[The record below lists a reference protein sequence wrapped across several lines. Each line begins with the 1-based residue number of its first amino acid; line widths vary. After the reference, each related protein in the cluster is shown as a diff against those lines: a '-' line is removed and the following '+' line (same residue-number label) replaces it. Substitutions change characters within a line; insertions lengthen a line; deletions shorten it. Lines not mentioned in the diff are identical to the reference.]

1 MLRFSNLQIL
11 KSPNPSS
18 VHLRWPIWAL
28 INPKSPM
35 KQFFKMF
42 FASLLAMVIAGVIL
56 FVVAIGMI
64 VSAVS
69 SMKTAKTTT
78 SKNATQGILLI
89 ETDKRLHEQGARNS
103 LAAFSNDV
111 SYSVGLYDAIRA
123 LHEAKTD
130 NNIKA
135 VFLKLEGGANAWAT
149 LQQMREALVDFKTS
163 GKKIYA
169 YGEGLSQKDYYL
181 ASTADLLYLNPSGMM
196 ELKGL
201 SSNITFFK
209 GALDKFGVQP
219 EIFYA
224 GKFKSATEPFRAEQI
239 SEPNRVQ
246 ISAMQQDIWSEFL
259 QAAAEKSKRDTA
271 SLNQIAAT
279 RGVFFASDAQ
289 AEHLIDAAKYWDE
302 MEDQMRRV
310 VDKKTDEKL
319 PYITI
324 SEYADQLD
332 EKNDGDRI
340 ALLFAEGEIVDGVG
354 GDYQIG
360 SESLVNSIRQIRRND
375 KIKAV
380 VLRVNSP
387 GGSALASE
395 VILRELRL
403 LKAKKKLVVSMGDL
417 AASGGYY
424 ISCDAD
430 SIFAMPNTITG
441 SIGVFGM
448 MFNISGGMKDKLGVT
463 FDGVK
468 NAPLADFPTATRPLN
483 ALESA
488 RMQAT
493 IDTIYA
499 QFKGRVVA
507 GRKLDATLVDS
518 VAQGR
523 VWTGSDALAIGL
535 VDKLGGLDRA
545 IQSAAALAKI
555 KDYRVVTYPEPVDQ
569 FKAMLRRLQ
578 GSPFAATAVREGIRQ
593 ELQEASAIYQQL
605 EWMKR
610 TNGKAQARMPFV
622 PEFE

>member
-1 MLRFSNLQIL
+1 
-11 KSPNPSS
+11 
-18 VHLRWPIWAL
+18 
-28 INPKSPM
+28 M

-56 FVVAIGMI
+56 LFVSVGLI
-64 VSAVS
+64 VSAVKSAKS
-69 SMKTAKTTT
+69 SKTATA
-78 SKNATQGILLI
+78 KNSTQGILLI
-89 ETDKRLHEQGARNS
+89 DTDKRLHEQGARNS
-103 LAAFSNDV
+103 LAPFSDDA

-123 LHEAKTD
+123 LEEAKGDD
-130 NNIKA
+130 NVKA
-135 VFLKLEGGANAWAT
+135 IFLNLKGGANAWAT
-149 LQQMREALVDFKTS
+149 LEQLRVALVDFKTS

-209 GALDKFGVQP
+209 GTLDKFGVKP

-224 GKFKSATEPFRAEQI
+224 GKFKSATEPFRAEEI

-246 ISAMQQDIWSEFL
+246 ISAMQQDIWNAFL
-259 QAAAEKSKRDTA
+259 MAAAGKSKRDTA
-271 SLNQIAAT
+271 SINQIAAT
-279 RGVFFASDAQ
+279 RGLFFATDAQ
-289 AEHLIDAAKYWDE
+289 AEKLIDGAKYWDE

-310 VDKKTDEKL
+310 VDKKADEKL
-319 PYITI
+319 PYISI
-324 SEYADQLD
+324 NEYADQIS
-332 EKNDGDRI
+332 EKESGDRI
-340 ALLFAEGEIVDGVG
+340 ALLFAEGEIVDGAG

-360 SESLVNSIRQIRRND
+360 SETLVNTIRQIRRND

-403 LKAKKKLVVSMGDL
+403 LKAKKKLIVSMGDV

-424 ISCDAD
+424 ISCAAD
-430 SIFAMPNTITG
+430 SIFAMPTTITG

-448 MFNISGGMKDKLGVT
+448 MFDVSSGLKDKLGVT

-468 NAPLADFPTATRPLN
+468 NAPLADFPSATRPLN
-483 ALESA
+483 ALETA

-499 QFKGRVVA
+499 QFKGRVVS

-523 VWTGSDALAIGL
+523 VWTGADALNIGL
-535 VDKLGGLDRA
+535 VDALGGLDRA
-545 IQSAAALAKI
+545 LASAAKLAKL
-555 KDYRVVTYPEPVDQ
+555 KEYRVDTYPEPVDQ

-578 GSPFAATAVREGIRQ
+578 GSPFAAAAVREGIRQ
-593 ELQEASAIYQQL
+593 ELQEQFVIYQQL

-622 PEFE
+622 PDFE

>member
-1 MLRFSNLQIL
+1 
-11 KSPNPSS
+11 
-18 VHLRWPIWAL
+18 
-28 INPKSPM
+28 M

-42 FASLLAMVIAGVIL
+42 FASLLAMVIAGVVLIIV
-56 FVVAIGMI
+56 FVGVI

-69 SMKTAKTTT
+69 NIKSQKTSTAKNT
-78 SKNATQGILLI
+78 KQGILLI
-89 ETDKRLHEQGARNS
+89 ETNKRMHEQGARNS
-103 LAAFSNDV
+103 LAAFSDDAA
-111 SYSVGLYDAIRA
+111 YSVGLYDATRA
-123 LHEAKTD
+123 LNEAKTD
-130 NNIKA
+130 NNVKA
-135 VFLKLEGGANAWAT
+135 VFLKLEGGGNAWAT
-149 LQQMREALVDFKTS
+149 LQQLREALVDFKTS

-209 GALDKFGVQP
+209 GTLDKFGVQP

-239 SEPNRVQ
+239 SEPNRIQ
-246 ISAMQQDIWSEFL
+246 ISAMQNDIWSEFL
-259 QAAAEKSKRDTA
+259 QAAAQKSKRDTA
-271 SLNQIAAT
+271 SLNQIAAS
-279 RGVFFASDAQ
+279 RGLFFASDAF
-289 AEHLIDAAKYWDE
+289 AEKLIDGAKYWDE
-302 MEDQMRRV
+302 MEDQMRKV
-310 VDKKTDEKL
+310 VDKKADEKL
-319 PYITI
+319 PYISI
-324 SEYADQLD
+324 DEYADQLD
-332 EKNDGDRI
+332 RKLGADRI
-340 ALLFAEGEIVDGVG
+340 AILFAEGEIVDGQG

-403 LKAKKKLVVSMGDL
+403 LKAKKKVIVSMGDL

-424 ISCDAD
+424 ISCAAD
-430 SIFAMPNTITG
+430 SVFAMPNTITG

-448 MFNISGGMKDKLGVT
+448 LFNVGNGMKDKLGVT

-468 NAPLADFPTATRPLN
+468 NAPLADFPSTTRPLN
-483 ALESA
+483 ELESA

-499 QFKGRVVA
+499 QFKGRVVS

-523 VWTGSDALAIGL
+523 IWTGSDALEIGL
-535 VDKLGGLDRA
+535 VDALGGLDRA
-545 IQSAAALAKI
+545 LASAAKMANL
-555 KDYRVVTYPEPVDQ
+555 KDYSVMTFPEPVDQ
-569 FKAMLRRLQ
+569 FKAMLRKLQ
-578 GSPFAATAVREGIRQ
+578 GSPFAAAAVREGIRQ
-593 ELQEASAIYQQL
+593 ELQENFTIYKQI

-610 TNGKAQARMPFV
+610 TAGQAQTRMPFV

>member
-1 MLRFSNLQIL
+1 
-11 KSPNPSS
+11 
-18 VHLRWPIWAL
+18 
-28 INPKSPM
+28 M

-42 FASLLAMVIAGVIL
+42 FASLLAMVVAGVVLL
-56 FVVAIGMI
+56 FV
-64 VSAVS
+64 AVGLIIS
-69 SMKTAKTTT
+69 TINNAKSQKSTAG
-78 SKNATQGILLI
+78 KNASQGILLI
-89 ETDKRLHEQGARNS
+89 ETDKRLHEQGVRNS
-103 LAAFSNDV
+103 LAAFSDDI
-111 SYSVGLYDAIRA
+111 SYSAGLYDAIRA
-123 LHEAKTD
+123 LQEAKTD

-149 LQQMREALVDFKTS
+149 LQQLRGALVDFKTS
-163 GKKIYA
+163 GKKIFA

-209 GALDKFGVQP
+209 GTLDKFGVQP

-239 SEPNRVQ
+239 SEPNRIQ

-259 QAAAEKSKRDTA
+259 QAAAEKTKRDTA
-271 SLNQIAAT
+271 SISQIAAT
-279 RGVFFASDAQ
+279 RGLFFASDAL
-289 AEHLIDAAKYWDE
+289 AEKLIDGAKYWDE
-302 MEDQMRRV
+302 MEDQMRKV
-310 VDKKTDEKL
+310 VDKKADEKL
-319 PYITI
+319 PYISI
-324 SEYADQLD
+324 NKYADQLD
-332 EKNDGDRI
+332 EKDRGDRI
-340 ALLFAEGEIVDGVG
+340 ALLFAEGEIVDGLG

-360 SESLVNSIRQIRRND
+360 SESMVDALRQIRRND

-403 LKAKKKLVVSMGDL
+403 LKAKKKLIVSMGDL

-448 MFNISGGMKDKLGVT
+448 LFNVSNGLKEKLGVT

-523 VWTGSDALAIGL
+523 IWTGSDALGIGL
-535 VDKLGGLDRA
+535 VDGLGGLDRA
-545 IQSAAALAKI
+545 LQSAAAMAGLKE
-555 KDYRVVTYPEPVDQ
+555 YRVVTYPEPTDE

-578 GSPFAATAVREGIRQ
+578 GSPFSATAAVREGIRQ
-593 ELQEASAIYQQL
+593 ELQEKFQVYQQL

-610 TNGKAQARMPFV
+610 TAGKAQTRMPFV
-622 PEFE
+622 PEFD